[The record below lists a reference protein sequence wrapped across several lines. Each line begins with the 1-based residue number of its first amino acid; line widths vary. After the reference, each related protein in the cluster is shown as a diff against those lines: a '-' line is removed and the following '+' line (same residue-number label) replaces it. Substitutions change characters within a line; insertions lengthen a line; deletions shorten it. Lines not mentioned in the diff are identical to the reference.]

1 MHAIRLHEFGPATNL
16 ILDELPDLEPAPGE
30 VRIAVEAAGVHL
42 LDTSLRQ
49 GEPGPVPPP
58 ELPTIPGREVAG
70 VVDALGSGVDES
82 WRDRRVVAHLGMVP
96 GGYAT
101 QATTSVANLFQV
113 PDHVDAASA
122 VAAVGTGRTALG
134 ILETEPIRP
143 DDVVLVPSA
152 AGGLGWLLVQT
163 AKTVGAT
170 VVAAAGGQAKLDR
183 LAELKPDVA
192 VDYDAPD
199 WPERVRDQLGER
211 GVTVVYDGVGG
222 AVGRAALELL
232 APGGRMVM
240 FGYSAGTPTQFDASD
255 VLARSLSVSW
265 ALGPRMFALPGG
277 IPGLA
282 GRALQRVADG
292 EWRPLVTTYPLA
304 DAASA
309 HAALESRAAVGKVV
323 LLTSASTSMTPRRR
337 CRSIRADCRGSAIMT
352 DIPEAIMTTRGDDP
366 VASID
371 ERSLAPEP
379 RGPRALR
386 PFRTPAY
393 RKLALA
399 LILSTFASGVWVVA
413 LVWEVIRIG
422 GGPAQLSIVSTASAV
437 GVLLPAL
444 LAGVWRTGSR
454 RRRSCSAWPPSSSAA
469 CCWWR
474 SCPCPT

>member
-1 MHAIRLHEFGPATNL
+1 MRLDFNFTLSSTLACMHAIRLHEFGPATNL

-70 VVDALGSGVDES
+70 VVDALGSGVDEF

-101 QATTSVANLFQV
+101 QATTSVAKLFQV

-143 DDVVLVPSA
+143 DDVVLLPSA

-183 LAELKPDVA
+183 LAELKPDVS

-199 WPERVRDQLGER
+199 WPERVRDELGER

-240 FGYSAGTPTQFDASD
+240 FGYSAGSPTQFDASD
-255 VLARSLSVSW
+255 VLSRSLSVSW

-292 EWRPLVTTYPLA
+292 EWRPLLTTYALE

-323 LLTSASTSMTPRRR
+323 LLTS
-337 CRSIRADCRGSAIMT
+337 GSA
-352 DIPEAIMTTRGDDP
+352 
-366 VASID
+366 
-371 ERSLAPEP
+371 
-379 RGPRALR
+379 
-386 PFRTPAY
+386 
-393 RKLALA
+393 
-399 LILSTFASGVWVVA
+399 
-413 LVWEVIRIG
+413 
-422 GGPAQLSIVSTASAV
+422 SA
-437 GVLLPAL
+437 
-444 LAGVWRTGSR
+444 R
-454 RRRSCSAWPPSSSAA
+454 
-469 CCWWR
+469 
-474 SCPCPT
+474 